1 MVDITFVTAAELQAV
16 GAELT
21 TEDIHDAVDNAWRE
35 IRSGQAIG
43 GKAVLSLRED
53 DFWKTE
59 QFAPFRESF
68 SDERLGWKLSSLYS
82 VNSRYAGVKIIGA
95 NAFNRRLGL
104 PRSTSTFLLLE
115 KFTLRP
121 IVILDGTVLS
131 AVRTGTYASVVAQR
145 CIRSKT
151 GTSVFIFGAGP
162 VARSVVQSLDYALG
176 DKITRFFVRS
186 RTIESARSLT
196 LSLAEETTIPLEPV
210 CDNRSLRECAF
221 VVTASNARYPLFSD
235 EELCP
240 EATTLHLG
248 GDEVPEAYLQRV
260 LRTGLVACDD
270 LQTVSRRNS
279 QSLALHFS
287 RKGLSLE
294 AIGRLIGIKEL
305 SSEEDWY
312 EENARPVCV
321 TCVGLPM
328 LDLFVAQAAIDK
340 YARAMGMAAGRFEC
354 AT

>member
-221 VVTASNARYPLFSD
+221 VVTASNARYPFL
-235 EELCP
+235 
-240 EATTLHLG
+240 AT
-248 GDEVPEAYLQRV
+248 
-260 LRTGLVACDD
+260 
-270 LQTVSRRNS
+270 RNS
-279 QSLALHFS
+279 ARRPQHFIS
-287 RKGLSLE
+287 AATKFLRHIFSGSCAPGLSHATIFKPFPDE
-294 AIGRLIGIKEL
+294 THKASRSIFPGRACLWKRSG
-305 SSEEDWY
+305 
-312 EENARPVCV
+312 
-321 TCVGLPM
+321 G
-328 LDLFVAQAAIDK
+328 
-340 YARAMGMAAGRFEC
+340 
-354 AT
+354 